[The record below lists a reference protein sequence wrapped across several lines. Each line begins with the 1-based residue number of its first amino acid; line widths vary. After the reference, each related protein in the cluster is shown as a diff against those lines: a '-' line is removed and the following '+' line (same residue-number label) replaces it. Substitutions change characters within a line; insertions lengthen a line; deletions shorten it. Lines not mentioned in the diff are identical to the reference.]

1 MFPPREPWQPQ
12 LNWAAPAGRLLD
24 RVVAALPPERAW
36 EIIVFGSA
44 PLQLG
49 LDPGFVSGD
58 VDLIADLAIEPFL
71 GLAGLLKEQ
80 CPFYADLCQLHVFAA
95 PADWRVRAHAE
106 TRRHVRFLFP
116 HPIDI
121 LTSKVCRM
129 DEKDLAAF
137 RLVRE
142 HTGHPTPEEMI
153 HALRCA
159 VDIYRPGFEGEER
172 GDAIAN
178 TERLWREIF
187 GARIDVRREIIQP
200 AVAERGRY
208 FDPTVGQ
215 ALKERLRQIG
225 EMGGPG

>member
-1 MFPPREPWQPQ
+1 MFPPLERWHPK
-12 LNWAAPAGRLLD
+12 LNWAVPAGRLLD
-24 RVVAALPPERAW
+24 RVVEALPAEPTW

-49 LDPGFVSGD
+49 LDPGFTSAD

-80 CPFYADLCQLHVFAA
+80 SPFYADLCQPHAFAA
-95 PADWRVRAHAE
+95 PHDWRARAHAE
-106 TRRHVRFLFP
+106 TRRHVCFLFP

-121 LTSKVCRM
+121 LASKVCRL

-142 HTGHPTPEEMI
+142 RTGHPTAEEMI
-153 HALRCA
+153 QALRGA

-172 GDAIAN
+172 WDAIAN
-178 TERLWREIF
+178 TELLWRKIF
-187 GARIDVRREIIQP
+187 GAEIDVRREIIRP
-200 AVAERGRY
+200 ALAERSRF
-208 FDPTVGQ
+208 FDTSAGD

-225 EMGGPG
+225 EMDKPR